1 MALCPACRRPVAVA
15 RAACL
20 YCGAAL
26 MPADVPAPPAAEPA
40 LPAPPP
46 PPGPAP
52 WAGREL
58 LIVDLAGAET
68 GALAEAL
75 AVSPYEASL
84 LVRRGGLHLHRACET
99 EAARSEAARLA
110 ARGLRVVRVPESEA
124 RVRPRRAV
132 GGARLEDRLALR
144 TEEGLVEVRRGDVLL
159 VVRGAIVREYQVS
172 ERRRK
177 VSTARLEEGYRVH
190 LHVASGGGGDVP
202 RPVECD
208 AASFEFGFSVTGS
221 ARLEL
226 DAWVDAVAAGAARDD
241 GFRRLPPALAPAAPE
256 PRSALS
262 AAGSLRGG
270 RDGDAPVVLDNSEQ
284 FRFYS
289 GWRAAVERRR

>member
-26 MPADVPAPPAAEPA
+26 LPATVSAQAGAEPA
-40 LPAPPP
+40 FGAPPP
-46 PPGPAP
+46 PAAPGA
-52 WAGREL
+52 AREL
-58 LIVDLAGAET
+58 VIVDLAGAAT
-68 GALAEAL
+68 GALADAL
-75 AVSPYEASL
+75 AVSPYEATL
-84 LVRRGGLHLHRACET
+84 LVRRGGLHLHRACEPDAAQA
-99 EAARSEAARLA
+99 EATRLA
-110 ARGLRVVRVPESEA
+110 GRGLRVVRVPESEA

-132 GGARLEDRLALR
+132 GGERRDDLLVLR

-159 VVRGAIVREYQVS
+159 VVRGAIVREYQPS
-172 ERRRK
+172 DRRRK

-190 LHVASGGGGDVP
+190 LHLLSPGGGDVP

-226 DAWVDAVAAGAARDD
+226 DAWVDTVAEEAARDD
-241 GFRRLPPALAPAAPE
+241 GFRRLPPALAPASPE

-270 RDGDAPVVLDNSEQ
+270 REGNAPVVLDNAEQ

>member
-26 MPADVPAPPAAEPA
+26 VAAALPAPDAAGTASPAPSPAPPAP
-40 LPAPPP
+40 
-46 PPGPAP
+46 
-52 WAGREL
+52 GREL
-58 LIVDLAGAET
+58 VIVDLAGAAT
-68 GALAEAL
+68 DALADAL

-84 LVRRGGLHLHRACET
+84 LVRRGGLHLHRACEPDAAHT
-99 EAARSEAARLA
+99 EATRLA
-110 ARGLRVVRVPESEA
+110 GHGLRVVRVPEDEA

-132 GGARLEDRLALR
+132 GGERLDDRLALR

-159 VVRGAIVREYQVS
+159 VVRGAIVREYQPS

-177 VSTARLEEGYRVH
+177 VSTARLEEGFRVH
-190 LHVASGGGGDVP
+190 LHMASGRGGEVP

-208 AASFEFGFSVTGS
+208 AASFEFGLSVTGS

-226 DAWVDAVAAGAARDD
+226 DAWVDSVAAGATRDD
-241 GFRRLPPALAPAAPE
+241 GFRRLPPALAPATPE

-270 RDGDAPVVLDNSEQ
+270 REGDAPVVLDNAEQ

>member
-26 MPADVPAPPAAEPA
+26 ISADVPAQAAAEPA
-40 LPAPPP
+40 FAAPPP
-46 PPGPAP
+46 PAAPG
-52 WAGREL
+52 AGREL
-58 LIVDLAGAET
+58 VVVDLAGAGT
-68 GALAEAL
+68 GALVDAL

-84 LVRRGGLHLHRACET
+84 LVRRGGLHLHRACEPDAART
-99 EAARSEAARLA
+99 EATRLA
-110 ARGLRVVRVPESEA
+110 GRGLRVVRVPESEA

-132 GGARLEDRLALR
+132 GGERLGDRLVLR

-159 VVRGAIVREYQVS
+159 VVRGSIVREYQPS
-172 ERRRK
+172 DRRRK

-190 LHVASGGGGDVP
+190 LHLASRGGGDLP

-226 DAWVDAVAAGAARDD
+226 DAWVDAVAGGAARDD

-270 RDGDAPVVLDNSEQ
+270 RDGDAPVVLDNAEQ

>member
-20 YCGAAL
+20 YCGAVL
-26 MPADVPAPPAAEPA
+26 VPAAVSAQAAAVPAFA
-40 LPAPPP
+40 APPP
-46 PPGPAP
+46 PAAPG
-52 WAGREL
+52 AGREL
-58 LIVDLAGAET
+58 VIVDLAGADK
-68 GALAEAL
+68 GVLVDAL
-75 AVSPYEASL
+75 AVSPYEANL
-84 LVRRGGLHLHRACET
+84 LVRRGGLHLHRACEPD
-99 EAARSEAARLA
+99 AARAEATRLA
-110 ARGLRVVRVPESEA
+110 GHGLRVVRVPESEA

-132 GGARLEDRLALR
+132 GGERRDDLLVLR

-159 VVRGAIVREYQVS
+159 VVRGSIVREFQPS
-172 ERRRK
+172 DRRRK

-190 LHVASGGGGDVP
+190 LHVASRGGRGVP

-208 AASFEFGFSVTGS
+208 ATSFEFGFSVTGS

-226 DAWVDAVAAGAARDD
+226 DTWVDAVAGGAARDD

-262 AAGSLRGG
+262 AAASLRGG
-270 RDGDAPVVLDNSEQ
+270 RDGDAPVVLDNAEQ

>member
-26 MPADVPAPPAAEPA
+26 ISADVPAQAAAEPA
-40 LPAPPP
+40 FAAPPP
-46 PPGPAP
+46 PAAPG
-52 WAGREL
+52 AGREL
-58 LIVDLAGAET
+58 VVVDLAGAGT
-68 GALAEAL
+68 GALVDAL

-84 LVRRGGLHLHRACET
+84 LVRRGGLHLHRACEPDAART
-99 EAARSEAARLA
+99 EATRLA
-110 ARGLRVVRVPESEA
+110 GRGLRVVRVPESEA

-132 GGARLEDRLALR
+132 GGERLGDRLVLR

-159 VVRGAIVREYQVS
+159 VVRGSIVREYQPS
-172 ERRRK
+172 DRRRK

-190 LHVASGGGGDVP
+190 LHLASRGGGDLP

-226 DAWVDAVAAGAARDD
+226 DAWVDAVAGGAARDD
-241 GFRRLPPALAPAAPE
+241 GFRRLPPALGPAAPE

-270 RDGDAPVVLDNSEQ
+270 RDGDAPVVLDNAEQ

>member
-26 MPADVPAPPAAEPA
+26 VTADGPAPPSAGPAPPAPS
-40 LPAPPP
+40 PAPAA
-46 PPGPAP
+46 PGA
-52 WAGREL
+52 AREL
-58 LIVDLAGAET
+58 VIVDLAGAAT
-68 GALAEAL
+68 GVLADAL

-84 LVRRGGLHLHRACET
+84 LVRRGGLHLHRACAPDAART
-99 EAARSEAARLA
+99 EATRLA
-110 ARGLRVVRVPESEA
+110 GHGLRVVRVPEDEA
-124 RVRPRRAV
+124 RLRPRRAV
-132 GGARLEDRLALR
+132 GGARQDDRLALR

-159 VVRGAIVREYQVS
+159 VVRGAIVREYQS
-172 ERRRK
+172 SDRRRK

-190 LHVASGGGGDVP
+190 LHVATREGGDVP

-208 AASFEFGFSVTGS
+208 AGSFEFGFSVTGS

-226 DAWVDAVAAGAARDD
+226 DAWVDSVAAGAARDD

>member
-26 MPADVPAPPAAEPA
+26 IPAAVSAQAAAEHA
-40 LPAPPP
+40 FAAPPP
-46 PPGPAP
+46 PAAPG
-52 WAGREL
+52 AGREL
-58 LIVDLAGAET
+58 VIVDLAGAEK
-68 GALAEAL
+68 GALVDAL
-75 AVSPYEASL
+75 AVSPDEANL
-84 LVRRGGLHLHRACET
+84 LARRGGLHLHRACEPDAART
-99 EAARSEAARLA
+99 EATRLA
-110 ARGLRVVRVPESEA
+110 GRGLRVVRVPESEA

-132 GGARLEDRLALR
+132 GGEPLDDRLVLR

-159 VVRGAIVREYQVS
+159 VVRGAIVREHQVS
-172 ERRRK
+172 DRRRK

-190 LHVASGGGGDVP
+190 LHLASRGGGDVP

-226 DAWVDAVAAGAARDD
+226 DAWVDAVAGGAARDD

-262 AAGSLRGG
+262 AAGSLRRG
-270 RDGDAPVVLDNSEQ
+270 RDGDAPVVLDNAEQ

>member
-26 MPADVPAPPAAEPA
+26 IPPAASAQAAAEPA
-40 LPAPPP
+40 FTAPTPPAEPAP
-46 PPGPAP
+46 G
-52 WAGREL
+52 AGREL
-58 LIVDLAGAET
+58 VIVDLAGAEK
-68 GALAEAL
+68 GALADAL

-84 LVRRGGLHLHRACET
+84 LVRRGGLHLHRACEPGAACT
-99 EAARSEAARLA
+99 EATRLA
-110 ARGLRVVRVPESEA
+110 GHGLRVVRVPESEA

-132 GGARLEDRLALR
+132 GGARRDDRLALR
-144 TEEGLVEVRRGDVLL
+144 TEEGLVEVRRGEVLL
-159 VVRGAIVREYQVS
+159 VVRGAIVREYQPS
-172 ERRRK
+172 DRRRK

-190 LHVASGGGGDVP
+190 LHMASRGGGDVP

-226 DAWVDAVAAGAARDD
+226 DAWVDAVAGGAARDD

-270 RDGDAPVVLDNSEQ
+270 RDGDAPVVLDNAEQ